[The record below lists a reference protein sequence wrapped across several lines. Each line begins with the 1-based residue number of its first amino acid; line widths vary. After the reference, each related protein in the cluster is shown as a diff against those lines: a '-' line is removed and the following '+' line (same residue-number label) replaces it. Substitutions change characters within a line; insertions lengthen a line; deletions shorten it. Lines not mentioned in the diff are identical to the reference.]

1 MRNKPTTTT
10 TTTVYLHT
18 VLFVYNSCTTLLFLA
33 EYATV
38 GYMAKRIQMRK
49 NRYQNLQKA
58 ADAKK
63 AEAAASAPPPQ
74 PQQVSMPPMGQ
85 GGPPPGLN
93 NGGMSN
99 QP

>member
-1 MRNKPTTTT
+1 MPKR
-10 TTTVYLHT
+10 LD
-18 VLFVYNSCTTLLFLA
+18 SFLIA
-33 EYATV
+33 KKIFLSEYATV

-49 NRYQNLQKA
+49 NRYQTLQKA

-63 AEAAASAPPPQ
+63 AEAAASAPPP
-74 PQQVSMPPMGQ
+74 PPPGMPPQ

-99 QP
+99 QHSKHSVSFYFSIILGILS